1 MKPVSSANQ
10 SEIVADVERVGKR
23 AFVKRL
29 AGACAAVASSAALP
43 ATEPTKG
50 APADLRTPAAAAR
63 EREVSASD
71 TQTVVEIS
79 TGKLRGC
86 NRSGIYVFKGV
97 PYGESTGGE
106 NRFRAP
112 QPPTPWTGIRNAL
125 QFGHACMQPA
135 TDSAHFNYDGH
146 NTAGSEEAFLM
157 HGGAGKLNP
166 GEDCLQLNVWTPSIR
181 DRAKR
186 PVMVFMHGGGFEGGF
201 DNDLASYDGENLA
214 RNDVVVVTHNHRL
227 NLFGYLNLVDNS
239 AGKYTANAGLL
250 DLVAVL
256 TWVREHIADFGG
268 DAGNVTIFGQSGGG
282 GKVLCLMAMPAAKG
296 LFHRAIVQ
304 SGPYLKMQS
313 REASVEITAEV
324 LRQLGL
330 SATQLDSLQRTS
342 VDRLVGAGAEAMKKL
357 MGPKP
362 IFHRVYGTEGWQ
374 PVVDGTVLPRHPFD
388 PGAPLESA
396 NVPLLT
402 GTIFNEIT
410 SALNHPIGNAM
421 SETELQQGIRDVF
434 GDRSPAIIAA
444 YRRDYPHA
452 TPFGIFGAIA
462 AEPFR
467 RASQEQAARKA
478 ALGGGSA
485 YVYLYAWRTPMLDD
499 RPGTF
504 HAADLAFTF
513 DNAQLCDHY
522 SGVRPDA
529 LAFAKRISAAWVAFA
544 RSGNPNHAGLPH
556 WAPFDRENAAT
567 MVFDNRCEL
576 RPGLEREAL
585 ALIAAS

>member
-1 MKPVSSANQ
+1 
-10 SEIVADVERVGKR
+10 VGKR

-29 AGACAAVASSAALP
+29 ASACAAAASSALLP
-43 ATEPTKG
+43 PSEPAKAASAELST
-50 APADLRTPAAAAR
+50 APTPAR
-63 EREVSASD
+63 ERQVSASD
-71 TQTVVEIS
+71 SQSVVEIS
-79 TGKLRGC
+79 SGKLRGC

-97 PYGESTGGE
+97 PYGESTGGD

-112 QPPTPWTGIRNAL
+112 RPPASWTGIRNAL
-125 QFGHACMQPA
+125 QFGRACMQPSS
-135 TDSAHFNYDGH
+135 DSVHFNYDGR
-146 NTAGSEEAFLM
+146 NAAGSEEAFLM
-157 HGGAGKLNP
+157 HSAAGKLNP
-166 GEDCLQLNVWTPSIR
+166 GEDCLQLNVWTPSIKNHGR
-181 DRAKR
+181 R

-227 NLFGYLNLVDNS
+227 NLFGYLNLSDIS
-239 AGKYTANAGLL
+239 SGEYTANAGLL

-256 TWVREHIADFGG
+256 RWVREHIADFGG
-268 DAGNVTIFGQSGGG
+268 DPSNVTIFGQSGGG

-304 SGPYLKMQS
+304 SGPYLKAQS
-313 REASVEITAEV
+313 PEASAEITAEV
-324 LRQLGL
+324 LRQLDL
-330 SATQLDSLQRTS
+330 SAGEVGSLQHTS

-362 IFHRVYGTEGWQ
+362 IFRRVFGTEGWQ
-374 PVVDGTVLPRHPFD
+374 PVVDGTVLPHHPFD
-388 PGAPLESA
+388 PAAPLESA
-396 NVPLLT
+396 HVPLLT
-402 GTIFNEIT
+402 GTIFNELT

-421 SETELQQGIRDVF
+421 SESELQQGVREVF
-434 GDRSPAIIAA
+434 GNSAAGIIAA
-444 YRRDYPHA
+444 YRRDYPRA
-452 TPFGIFGAIA
+452 SPFGIYGAIA

-478 ALGGGSA
+478 ALGAASA

-504 HAADLAFTF
+504 HACDLPFTF
-513 DNAQLCDHY
+513 DNARLCDHY

-529 LAFAKRISAAWVAFA
+529 LALAKRISAAWVAFA
-544 RSGNPNHAGLPH
+544 RNGDPNHAGLPH
-556 WAPFDRENAAT
+556 WSPFDRERADT
-567 MVFDNRCEL
+567 MVFDNHCEL
-576 RPGLEREAL
+576 RAGLEREAL